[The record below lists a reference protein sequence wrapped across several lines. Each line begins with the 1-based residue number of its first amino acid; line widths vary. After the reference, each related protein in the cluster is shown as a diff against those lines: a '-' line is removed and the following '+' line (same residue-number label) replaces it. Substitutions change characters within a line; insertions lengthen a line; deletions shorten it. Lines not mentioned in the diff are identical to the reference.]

1 MVPSSFDDVCV
12 KGASTKR
19 FLNDTPLGNVTV
31 SNNFLYLLF
40 ISNSFLNLLVLL
52 FSNYN
57 MNIFMSLLLCL
68 YALTIFLNLAIY

>member
-40 ISNSFLNLLVLL
+40 ISNSFLNLLVPAVL
-52 FSNYN
+52 F
-57 MNIFMSLLLCL
+57 I
-68 YALTIFLNLAIY
+68 